1 MSETK
6 SDVLLEVKNL
16 HKAFDKHVVLN
27 DVNTTV
33 RKGDVIAIIGPSGC
47 GKSTFLRSLNL
58 SLIHI

>member
-33 RKGDVIAIIGPSGC
+33 RKGNKANKPARREKEQSVCAV
-47 GKSTFLRSLNL
+47 L
-58 SLIHI
+58 

>member
-33 RKGDVIAIIGPSGC
+33 RKGDVMPS
-47 GKSTFLRSLNL
+47 SDLPAAVNPHFYVR
-58 SLIHI
+58 

>member
-27 DVNTTV
+27 DVRFIKGNTT
-33 RKGDVIAIIGPSGC
+33 R
-47 GKSTFLRSLNL
+47 
-58 SLIHI
+58 

>member
-27 DVNTTV
+27 DVNTTMSLPSSDLPAAVNPHFYV
-33 RKGDVIAIIGPSGC
+33 R
-47 GKSTFLRSLNL
+47 
-58 SLIHI
+58 

>member
-33 RKGDVIAIIGPSGC
+33 RKGDD
-47 GKSTFLRSLNL
+47 R
-58 SLIHI
+58 

>member
-47 GKSTFLRSLNL
+47 GKSTFLRSLN
-58 SLIHI
+58 STARI